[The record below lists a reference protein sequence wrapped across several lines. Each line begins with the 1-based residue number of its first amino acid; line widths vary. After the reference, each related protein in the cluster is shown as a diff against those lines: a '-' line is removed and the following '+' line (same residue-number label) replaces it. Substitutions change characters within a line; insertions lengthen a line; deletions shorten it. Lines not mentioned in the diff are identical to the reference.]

1 MTISTLAR
9 SFYNIRSRPVV
20 ANTLGTLL
28 VRGATTG
35 TRLVVSFIIAHAVS
49 PSAFG
54 VIAFVLAGTEIV
66 KSIADLGIDTFAVRQ
81 IATIYSQDVQNR
93 FLEKVAFVKLVSGML
108 GYSIFAGSLFVLYHN
123 SFEFYVGILIGVLIF
138 TSLGANLA
146 IDYFQARLG
155 MHAIVL
161 PIIAVNF
168 CSILVLYG
176 LVLLHA
182 HSVVLVAILPFSEMV
197 SACILLIML
206 RQETQMVFGRVSWQA
221 MFEILRQ
228 SAPIAGT
235 TIFVIVYT
243 RLDVLFLNLF
253 GNSADVG
260 YYSVAYRLT
269 EPFQLVAASFGISIY
284 SHLSQIYTLYPE
296 KVGHRVIRYAGI
308 MFIYA
313 LCSCV
318 LLISLAPYFI
328 KLYLPAYIPSIPIL
342 RVLALGLIVRSL
354 NACLTA
360 VIQARGQ
367 FIYITLVA
375 FGNMLVIIGLLLVLL
390 PLYGTIGAAI
400 ALLLGEIVN
409 SIIQFAVLFN
419 KRQVGNN
426 LY

>member
-9 SFYNIRSRPVV
+9 SFYNMRSRPVV

-28 VRGATTG
+28 IRGTTAG

-66 KSIADLGIDTFAVRQ
+66 KSIVDLGIDTFAVRE
-81 IATIYSQDVQNR
+81 IATIYSKDEQSR
-93 FLEKVAFVKLVSGML
+93 FLEKIAFIKLVSGML
-108 GYSIFAGSLFVLYHN
+108 GYSIFAGILFVLYHN
-123 SFEFYVGILIGVLIF
+123 SFEFYIGILIGVLIF
-138 TSLGANLA
+138 TALGTNLA
-146 IDYFQARLG
+146 IDYFQARLR
-155 MHAIVL
+155 MSAIVL
-161 PIIAVNF
+161 PIVVVNF

-182 HSVVLVAILPFSEMV
+182 HPVVLIAILPFSETI
-197 SACILLIML
+197 SAFILLVIL
-206 RQETQMVFGRVSWQA
+206 RQETQMVFGRLSWQA
-221 MFEILRQ
+221 MLEILRH

-253 GNSADVG
+253 ANSADVG

-284 SHLSQIYTLYPE
+284 SHLSQIYTLHPE
-296 KVGHRVIRYAGI
+296 RINHKAMRYAGI

-318 LLISLAPYFI
+318 LLISVAPYFI
-328 KLYLPAYIPSIPIL
+328 TIYLPAYIPSIHIL
-342 RVLALGLIVRSL
+342 RVLAFGLIVRNL

-367 FIYITLVA
+367 FLYITVIA
-375 FGNMLVIIGLLLVLL
+375 FGNMFVIIGLLLVLL
-390 PLYGTIGAAI
+390 PLYGAIGAAI
-400 ALLLGEIVN
+400 ALLLGEVVN
-409 SIIQFAVLFN
+409 SIIQFSVLFG
-419 KRQVGNN
+419 KR
-426 LY
+426 